1 MEAGGNSEMVY
12 SPPLGDAEKR
22 LSIVQC
28 IIIGNFEKT
37 GKPAKYWAFTVNETK
52 HDT

>member
-37 GKPAKYWAFTVNETK
+37 GKPRWRLKILGVYRK
-52 HDT
+52 